1 MMEYV
6 ELRIS
11 LKDDFH
17 ELLIAELFDLDFEG
31 FEQEDDLL
39 IATIPTNLLD
49 DTKREDIERKLM
61 SFGEEASIL
70 SEKVIAPQNWNE
82 EWEQTIKPQTIGEF
96 YVHPTWSTFDG
107 DIGDKIELMI
117 DPKMA
122 FGTGYHATTRVM
134 LEWMPE
140 VIKKGDAVLDAG
152 TGTGILAIAAVK
164 LGAKSAF
171 GFDIDEWSETNS
183 HENILLNEVD
193 NFEVKLGST
202 EVIPDGEK
210 YDVIL
215 ANINRNALIELIP
228 ELLEFL
234 NEGGRLLLSGLLEE
248 DEEAMLS
255 QPSLQNLTHVD
266 TRQHKEWI
274 ALLFE
279 R

>member
-1 MMEYV
+1 MEYI

-39 IATIPTNLLD
+39 IATIPTQRFD
-49 DTKREDIERKLM
+49 DSKREEIEKLLM
-61 SFGEEASIL
+61 SLGGESSIL
-70 SEKVIAPQNWNE
+70 SEKVIPDQNWNE
-82 EWEQTIKPQTIGEF
+82 TWERTIQPQTIGQF
-96 YVHPTWSTFDG
+96 YVHPTWSTPGGG

-134 LEWMPE
+134 LEWLPE
-140 VIKKGDAVLDAG
+140 VIEADDKVLDAG
-152 TGTGILAIAAVK
+152 TGTGILAIAALK
-164 LGAKSAF
+164 LGAESAF
-171 GFDIDEWSETNS
+171 GFDIDEWSETNAR
-183 HENILLNEVD
+183 ENILLNEVE
-193 NFEVKLGST
+193 NFDVKLGST
-202 EVIPDGEK
+202 EVIPEGEK

-228 ELLEFL
+228 ELLKFL
-234 NEGGRLLLSGLLEE
+234 KEGGKLLLSGLLEE
-248 DEEAMLS
+248 DESAILNLEPIK
-255 QPSLQNLTHVD
+255 QLTHVD

-274 ALLFE
+274 AILFE
-279 R
+279 A

>member
-1 MMEYV
+1 MEYV

-11 LKDDFH
+11 LQDDFH

-39 IATIPTNLLD
+39 VATIPTNRFD
-49 DTKREDIERKLM
+49 DSKREEIEKKLM
-61 SFGEEASIL
+61 AFGGEPSIL
-70 SEKVIAPQNWNE
+70 SEKIIAPQNWNL
-82 EWEQTIKPQTIGEF
+82 EWERTIKPQTIGKF
-96 YVHPTWSTFDG
+96 YVHPTWSSFDG
-107 DIGDKIELMI
+107 DIEDKIELMI

-140 VIKKGDAVLDAG
+140 VIKEGDAVLDAG
-152 TGTGILAIAAVK
+152 TGTGILAIAALK
-164 LGAKSAF
+164 LGARSAF
-171 GFDIDEWSETNS
+171 GFDIDEWSETNAR
-183 HENILLNEVD
+183 ENILLNEVD

-202 EVIPDGEK
+202 EVIPDGET

-228 ELLEFL
+228 ELLRFL

-248 DEEAMLS
+248 DEETMLE
-255 QPSLQNLTHVD
+255 QPALKELSHMG
-266 TRQHKEWI
+266 TRQHDEWI
-274 ALLFE
+274 ALLFKK
-279 R
+279 

>member
-1 MMEYV
+1 MEYV

-39 IATIPTNLLD
+39 IATIPTQRFD
-49 DTKREDIERKLM
+49 DSKREEIEKMLM
-61 SFGEEASIL
+61 NLGGESSIL
-70 SEKVIAPQNWNE
+70 SEKIIPDQNWNE
-82 EWEQTIKPQTIGEF
+82 TWEKTIQPQAIGQF
-96 YVHPTWSTFDG
+96 YVHPTWSTIESDVS
-107 DIGDKIELMI
+107 DKIELMI

-134 LEWMPE
+134 LEWLPE
-140 VIKKGDAVLDAG
+140 VINEGCKVLDAG
-152 TGTGILAIAAVK
+152 TGTGILAIAALK
-164 LGAKSAF
+164 LGAESAF
-171 GFDIDEWSETNS
+171 GFDIDEWSETNAQ
-183 HENILLNEVD
+183 ENILLNKVQ

-202 EVIPDGEK
+202 EVIPEGEK

-228 ELLEFL
+228 ELLEYL
-234 NEGGRLLLSGLLEE
+234 KDGGKLLISGLLEE
-248 DEEAMLS
+248 DESVMLK
-255 QPSLQNLTHVD
+255 QEVLENLTHLD

-274 ALLFE
+274 AILFE
-279 R
+279 V